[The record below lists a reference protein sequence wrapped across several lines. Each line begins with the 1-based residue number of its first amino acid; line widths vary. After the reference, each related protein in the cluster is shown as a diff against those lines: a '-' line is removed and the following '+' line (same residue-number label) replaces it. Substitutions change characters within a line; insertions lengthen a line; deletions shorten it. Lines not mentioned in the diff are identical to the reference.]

1 MPSVRRGCEAAL
13 HPAGQGRGRQSD
25 PEHVSSAVERLFAL
39 LNARAEIPIIKLE
52 IERKGDPWRI
62 SAETA
67 ETSADAYDEVGF
79 SGFGPTVA
87 AAVVNMGRVYG

>member
-1 MPSVRRGCEAAL
+1 MSQSNIAAAIL
-13 HPAGQGRGRQSD
+13 RAEI
-25 PEHVSSAVERLFAL
+25 EHASSAVERLFAL

-52 IERKGDPWRI
+52 IERKDDAWRI

-79 SGFGPTVA
+79 SGFGPTIA